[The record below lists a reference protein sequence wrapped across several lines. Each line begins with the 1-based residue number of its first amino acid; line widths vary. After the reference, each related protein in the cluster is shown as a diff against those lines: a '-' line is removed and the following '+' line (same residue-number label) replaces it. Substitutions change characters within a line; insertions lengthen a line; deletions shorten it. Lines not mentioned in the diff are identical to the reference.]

1 VAQEAWQQSTGRLAK
16 TLEKAFEDVQ
26 TRHCGTAAHWAEFQ
40 WIMLV
45 DHKWI
50 MLVDHSIILVD
61 LFLLT

>member
-1 VAQEAWQQSTGRLAK
+1 VAQQAWQQSTGRLAK

-26 TRHCGTAAHWAEFQ
+26 TRHCGTRIGGVSMDHK

-50 MLVDHSIILVD
+50 ILVD
-61 LFLLT
+61 LFLLGM